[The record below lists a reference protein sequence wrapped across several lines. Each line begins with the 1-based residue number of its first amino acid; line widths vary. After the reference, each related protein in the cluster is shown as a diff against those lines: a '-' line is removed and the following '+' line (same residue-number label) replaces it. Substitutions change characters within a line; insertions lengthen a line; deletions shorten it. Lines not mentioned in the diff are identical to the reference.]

1 MTNEFKDGIVHTLVL
16 HDEAIDF
23 AVRNESP
30 ERVAYCKGAKYGYIT
45 GLRAILS
52 ANLVD
57 ELVAE
62 AEEGTE

>member
-1 MTNEFKDGIVHTLVL
+1 MTKEFKDGIVHTLVM
-16 HDEAIDF
+16 HTEAIDF

-30 ERVAYCKGAKYGYIT
+30 ERIAYCKGAKYGYIT

-52 ANLVD
+52 ADLVD

-62 AEEGTE
+62 AEGSQE